1 MSLTHLP
8 IDAIL
13 LADNNPRKTFVQESL
28 EELATSIQERG
39 VLVPVIVR
47 PTSEGRYELIAGE
60 RRVRAS
66 RIAGATEI
74 PAIIRDVTDDEAAI
88 DALLENV
95 QREDMNPIDKARGV
109 KELLARLSLA
119 QVTRSLGISETT
131 VRRLLELLDLP
142 PLLQREL
149 IPRPGEDSL
158 ISEGH
163 ARVLLGFNS
172 DPETQKQLLE
182 KIKAEKM
189 GVGAAE
195 SVAKAIKEF
204 PERKEIFL
212 TAASQASAELTRSL
226 RETTGSAGVAKTR
239 RSQTAAEHVKI
250 VDKLGQGFLDA
261 LDPELIPYLSNEE
274 MNRLLALMT
283 RLCRSSEVF
292 THKLRQTLEKEEAG
306 FREIYTHCPL
316 CGRVELI
323 GANKCSACW
332 TILRRCIDCGH
343 FDAASG
349 RCASQRLPIAEAEAS
364 VPTEASRS
372 FKCQEYRPRY
382 QPKGAPL
389 PVSDSGGRRL

>member
-1 MSLTHLP
+1 VSLKQLP
-8 IDAIL
+8 LDAIL

-28 EELATSIQERG
+28 EELAISIQERG

-47 PTSEGRYELIAGE
+47 PTSDGRYELIAGE

-66 RIAGATEI
+66 RIAGAIEI
-74 PAIIRDVTDDEAAI
+74 PAIIREVSDDEAAI

-109 KELLARLSLA
+109 KELLARLPME

-149 IPRPGEDSL
+149 IPRPGSDTPL
-158 ISEGH
+158 SEGH

-182 KIKAEKM
+182 KIKNEKL

-204 PERKEIFL
+204 PDRKEIFL
-212 TAASQASAELTRSL
+212 TAAGQASGEMTRSL
-226 RETTGSAGVAKTR
+226 RESVGATAAKAR
-239 RSQTAAEHVKI
+239 RSQTAGEHLKTI
-250 VDKLGQGFLDA
+250 DKFGQGFLDA
-261 LDPELIPYLSNEE
+261 LDPEIIPFLSSEE

-283 RLCRSSEVF
+283 RLCRNSEVF
-292 THKLRQTLEKEEAG
+292 THKLRQALDKEEFG
-306 FREIYTHCPL
+306 FREVYTHCPL

-332 TILRRCIDCGH
+332 TILRRCSDCGH
-343 FDAASG
+343 FDAESK
-349 RCASQRLPIAEAEAS
+349 RCAAHKVPIPDEEAS
-364 VPTEASRS
+364 APTEASKS

-382 QPKGAPL
+382 QPKGTPL
-389 PVSDSGGRRL
+389 PVADTGGRRI

>member
-1 MSLTHLP
+1 MSLKQLP

-28 EELATSIQERG
+28 EELAVSIQERG

-47 PTSEGRYELIAGE
+47 PTPDGRYELIAGE

-66 RIAGATEI
+66 RIAGAVEI
-74 PAIIRDVTDDEAAI
+74 PAIVRDVSDDEAAI

-149 IPRPGEDSL
+149 IPRPGEDSV

-163 ARVLLGFNS
+163 ARILLGFNN
-172 DPETQKQLLE
+172 DPETQQQLLE
-182 KIKAEKM
+182 KIKNEKL

-195 SVAKAIKEF
+195 NVAKAIKEF
-204 PERKEIFL
+204 PDRKEIFL
-212 TAASQASAELTRSL
+212 TAAGQASAEMTRSL
-226 RETTGSAGVAKTR
+226 RESSGTTPAKAR
-239 RSQTAAEHVKI
+239 RSQTAAEHLKVI
-250 VDKLGQGFLDA
+250 DKLGQGFLDA
-261 LDPELIPYLSNEE
+261 LDPEIIPYLSSEE

-292 THKLRQTLEKEEAG
+292 THKLRQALEKEEFG

-332 TILRRCIDCGH
+332 TILRRCSDCGH

-349 RCASQRLPIAEAEAS
+349 RCASQRLPISETEANA
-364 VPTEASRS
+364 PTETSRS
-372 FKCQEYRPRY
+372 FKCEEYRPRY

-389 PVSDSGGRRL
+389 PIADAGGRRI